1 LIFTPSSLHQP
12 KFISFTTVKKTFC
25 FLLALFFSAYGY
37 AQNTIGLPEI
47 INYTKKNYGA
57 GTQTWDIKQDPN
69 GILYFANNDGLL
81 VFDGNFWKTYPLPNK
96 TIARSVL
103 IEKDKIY
110 VGGQDELGYFT
121 PDRSG
126 RLNFH
131 SLKQLIPEKDQSFAD
146 VWDILKYENQIFF
159 RTSNKIFHLTNGK
172 IAVYYSKDWRFMG
185 ISNGDLVVQDFTYG
199 LLRFRNG
206 VWAPFLKGPQYPHDF
221 LVTALLPFGKEISL
235 VTTFRNGCY
244 IIRNDSLVPFRTKS
258 LDNIADKLI
267 YTATLADDNLA
278 FLATT
283 LGGGFVIDTKG
294 NVKQYFSRQ
303 EGLQNNNILSV
314 FSDDDKNL
322 WLGLDNGIDFI
333 AYDSPVKHIYT
344 SLQNEG
350 SGYTSIINEGE
361 LYIGTSNGLY
371 AVTVGKAD
379 DISYVQGSFKPVPN
393 TKGQVWNLS
402 EVNGR
407 LLMGHHE
414 GAFIVNKN
422 EVKLLDNSTGFWT
435 FLPFYNVLPSALMV
449 SGTYYGIKLYDYQN
463 SSFRKNPS
471 EAHFESARFVTVD
484 NATNTIWVAHPYK
497 GIYKVNF
504 NDKLQPAVRLY
515 STRQGLTS
523 INNNYIFKI
532 RNQIIAT
539 TEQGIFE
546 YNPVND
552 LFQPSVQFRGL
563 LDIPNLRYVKEDM
576 KGNIWFVHDK
586 NIGVI
591 DVSGEKPRTIYLNE
605 LTDKLVNGF
614 EHVYPVNENNIL
626 IGAEKGFF
634 HLNYAKYREQKRSSR
649 VLIRTVRSFG
659 KQDSVLFGG
668 YSFNKETTTAVEIP
682 HTSNSV
688 HFEYSSTLYGSGN
701 ITYSYLLEGYDK
713 TWSDWTQ
720 KVEKE
725 YTNLPAG
732 KYAYQVKAHNN
743 LLQESEIAR
752 FSFIILPPWYQT
764 WWAYAIY
771 VLLFLLAVFFL
782 HRWQKKKF
790 ILQHKKYEE
799 EQKRLQYLH
808 QLELEKTEKEL
819 IRLRNE
825 KLEAEIAHKNTE
837 LASTAMH
844 LVQKGELMSKI
855 KDEMTRM
862 RKDFD
867 VGKNSDEIKKIIKVL
882 NEEDKFNEDWENFA
896 IHFDK
901 VHSDFLT
908 ALKSRYPTLTPN
920 ELKLSGYLRMNLST
934 KEVAQLMNI
943 SVRGVEISRY
953 RLRKKLALPTQMNL
967 FDFLMSI
974 GKNEPVSSN
983 EPIP

>member
-1 LIFTPSSLHQP
+1 MVKTTACLLLSLFAACCLH
-12 KFISFTTVKKTFC
+12 
-25 FLLALFFSAYGY
+25 G
-37 AQNTIGLPEI
+37 QNTIGIPEI

-57 GTQTWDIKQDPN
+57 GTQSWDIKQDKN
-69 GILYFANNDGLL
+69 GILYFANNDGLV

-103 IEKDKIY
+103 VEKEKIY
-110 VGGQDELGYFT
+110 VGGQDELGFFSA
-121 PDRSG
+121 DKSG
-126 RLNFH
+126 CLAYQ
-131 SLKQLIPEKDQSFAD
+131 SLKHLIPERDQSFAD
-146 VWDILKYENQIFF
+146 VWDIVKFENQLFF
-159 RTSNKIFHLTNGK
+159 RTSNKIFHLNNGK
-172 IAVYYSKDWRFMG
+172 IAVYYSKDWRFIG
-185 ISNGDLVVQDFTYG
+185 ISNDELIVQDYIHG

-206 VWAPFLKGPQYPHDF
+206 TWAPFLKGPQYPKDF
-221 LVTALLPFGKEISL
+221 LVTALLPFGKDSSL
-235 VTTFRNGCY
+235 VTTFRNGCF
-244 IIRNDSLVPFRTKS
+244 IIRNDSLVSFKTKA

-267 YTATLADDNLA
+267 YTATLADKDHA

-283 LGGGFVIDTKG
+283 LAGGFVIDKKG
-294 NVKQYFSRQ
+294 NVKQSFSRQ

-314 FSDDDKNL
+314 FLDKDKNL

-333 AYDSPVKHIYT
+333 AYDSPLKHIYT

-350 SGYTSIINEGE
+350 SGYTSIINDGE

-371 AVTVGKAD
+371 SVTVGKAE
-379 DISYVQGSFKPVPN
+379 DISFVQGSFKPVPD

-402 EVNGR
+402 EVNGQ

-414 GAFIVNKN
+414 GAFLVTKN
-422 EVKLLDNSTGFWT
+422 GVKLLDKSTGFWT
-435 FLPFYNVLPSALMV
+435 FLPFHNVLPSSLMV
-449 SGTYYGIKLYDYQN
+449 TGTYYGIRLYDYQN
-463 SSFRKNPS
+463 ASFRKNPS

-504 NDKLQPAVRLY
+504 NDKLQPSVKVYA
-515 STRQGLTS
+515 TGQGLSS
-523 INNNYIFKI
+523 INNNYVFKI
-532 RNQIIAT
+532 KNQIIVT
-539 TEQGIFE
+539 TENGVFE
-546 YNPVND
+546 YNAARDV
-552 LFQPSVQFRGL
+552 FQPSRQFHEI
-563 LDIPNLRYVKEDM
+563 LDIPNMRYVREDM

-586 NIGVI
+586 SIGVI
-591 DVSGEKPRTIYLNE
+591 DVSGDKPRKIYLNE
-605 LTDKLVNGF
+605 ISDKLVNGF
-614 EHVYPVNENNIL
+614 EHVYPVDANNIL

-634 HLNYAKYREQKRSSR
+634 HLNYAKYLEQKRSAK

-659 KQDSVLFGG
+659 KQDSLLFGG
-668 YSFNKETTTAVEIP
+668 FSSSGEGYGEPVEIP
-682 HTSNSV
+682 HTSNSL
-688 HFEYSSTLYGSGN
+688 HFDYSSTLYGSGN
-701 ITYSYLLEGYDK
+701 ITYSFMLEGYDK
-713 TWSDWTQ
+713 TWSEWTQ

-732 KYAYQVKAHNN
+732 KYTFKVKAHNN
-743 LLQESEIAR
+743 LAQESEIAQY
-752 FSFIILPPWYQT
+752 SFVINPPWYQT

-771 VLLFLLAVFFL
+771 TLLILAGIFFL

-808 QLELEKTEKEL
+808 QLELDKTEKEL
-819 IRLRNE
+819 IKLRNE

-862 RKDFD
+862 KKDFD
-867 VGKNSDEIKKIIKVL
+867 AGKNSDEIKKIIKVL

-953 RLRKKLALPTQMNL
+953 RLRKKLELPTQTNL
-967 FDFLMSI
+967 FEFLMSI
-974 GKNEPVSSN
+974 GKDDPISSPLHTN
-983 EPIP
+983 